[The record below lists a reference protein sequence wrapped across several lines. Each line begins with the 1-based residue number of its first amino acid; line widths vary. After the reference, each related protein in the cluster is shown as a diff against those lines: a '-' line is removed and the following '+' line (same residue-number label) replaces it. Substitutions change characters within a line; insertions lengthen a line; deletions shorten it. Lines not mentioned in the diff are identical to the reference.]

1 MEQPLTQAQP
11 TEAEVSAL
19 ENFAAGAEQLAGFL
33 GAATPAAIIAIGVV
47 KMIAWEFRKR
57 GIVTGPFADR
67 IAGAES
73 KADAI
78 LANDAAFRARHADA

>member
-1 MEQPLTQAQP
+1 MDNEQ
-11 TEAEVSAL
+11 EVSAL
-19 ENFAAGAEQLAGFL
+19 EKIAEGAEQISAFL
-33 GAATPAAIIAIGVV
+33 GAATPPAIMAIGLV
-47 KMIAWEFRKR
+47 KLIASELRKR

-78 LANDAAFRARHADA
+78 LANDAVFRARHADA